1 MNGILSFNTFY
12 TVQLVALYPDTMS
25 RLVIIAILTAV
36 VFLLGNLWMSLTT
49 YSYVKLHLFVLSPLA
64 FLYFVPPR
72 PLSKA
77 HPAVRQ
83 FGYISMLVLAIVAVT
98 YSVAGWDHIIFKVG
112 VISCP
117 SSIGSFHDVPYE
129 ECFWCI
135 DHTIL
140 ASLWVMSVWRSRPV
154 PHIRGS
160 AQVGFRVA
168 STLVCL
174 TMAYY
179 GYILQGQGKNMFY
192 LGVTL
197 QYSFPILAL
206 LFAATGH
213 LYLQCL
219 RECILGV
226 TVPTLYVI
234 AVDTIAVY
242 KGTWVVSDEYI
253 SGKYVLGITIE
264 HIVVYTLTTAM
275 ASLPIVGFLRA
286 AEIYQLLRKKTG
298 SVLTA
303 WALMYVWG

>member
-1 MNGILSFNTFY
+1 
-12 TVQLVALYPDTMS
+12 MS
-25 RLVIIAILTAV
+25 RLVIIAALTAV
-36 VFLLGNLWMSLTT
+36 VFLLGNLWMILTT
-49 YSYVKLHLFVLSPLA
+49 YSYVKLHLFILAPAA

-77 HPAVRQ
+77 HTAVCR
-83 FGYISMLVLAIVAVT
+83 FGYISMLVLAVVAVT
-98 YSVAGWDHIIFKVG
+98 YSVAGWDHILFKAG
-112 VISCP
+112 VVSCP
-117 SSIGSFHDVPYE
+117 SSIGSLHDVPYE

-135 DHTIL
+135 DHTLL
-140 ASLWVMSVWRSRPV
+140 ASLWVMSIWRSRPV

-160 AQVGFRVA
+160 AQVVFRAA
-168 STLVCL
+168 STSVFLA
-174 TMAYY
+174 MAYY
-179 GYILQGQGKNMFY
+179 GYILQGQGKSMFY
-192 LGVTL
+192 LGVTV

-206 LFAATGH
+206 LFATSGH

-234 AVDTIAVY
+234 AVDTIAIY

-253 SGKYVLGITIE
+253 SGTYVLGTTIE

-275 ASLPIVGFLRA
+275 ASLPVVGFLRA
-286 AEIYQLLRKKTG
+286 AEIYQLLQKKTG
-298 SVLTA
+298 SVLKA